1 MERTSDPLQQTTR
14 PPALREDHGDAR
26 RKAPESGG
34 CLIAATLA
42 QTRPIQVTGS
52 PLPTHTEDAQNPAVG
67 TAAPVLR
74 GAGFDGTP
82 VTIGGDGRA
91 TLVMFLAHRCPHC
104 QRELPVLASGRRPP

>member
-1 MERTSDPLQQTTR
+1 M
-14 PPALREDHGDAR
+14 
-26 RKAPESGG
+26 
-34 CLIAATLA
+34 
-42 QTRPIQVTGS
+42 TGS

-104 QRELPVLASGRRPP
+104 QRELPVLASGRRPPFHQPAADDRGPVDRDPAPASRSTAASASA